1 MTIFEQFVFAAI
13 AAIIVGVAIKIY
25 EDITGRQV

>member
-1 MTIFEQFVFAAI
+1 MTIFEQFIFAFV
-13 AAIIVGVAIKIY
+13 AAVIVGVAIRIY